1 MQFLKTL
8 LWVVIAAFLAVL
20 GTRNWHDVTVNLWG
34 DLQADIKLPVLLAI
48 LFLIGFL
55 PPFLILR
62 ARLWA
67 LRRRIDVHERERAA
81 TLAPAQTVGAE
92 EESPVI

>member
-20 GTRNWHDVTVNLWG
+20 ATRNWHDVTLTLWG
-34 DLQADIKLPVLLAI
+34 DIQADIKLPVLLAI
-48 LFLIGFL
+48 LFMAGFL

-67 LRRRIDVHERERAA
+67 LRRRLEVQERER
-81 TLAPAQTVGAE
+81 TVSVAPAEAAE
-92 EESPVI
+92 AIEPAPVI